1 MMKRNDAIIAVLIGL
16 SVLFVF
22 VVFTLTIMG
31 LFTGR
36 TLTFGSLGR
45 RIALVEIHGVMTEA
59 ESTVRQL
66 KHYARDES
74 IPAIVLRINTPGG
87 TAAVAQEIYEQID
100 KVRQDGKKVV
110 ASMGP
115 LAASGGYYVACA
127 ADTIV
132 ANPATLTGSIGV
144 QMQLPRTDE
153 LFRKIGVEFRVV
165 KSGPHK
171 DIGSPHRPMTEEE
184 RRILQGVIDDSYE
197 QFVDVIVAGREL
209 PREEVLAVAD
219 GRIFTGRQAHELGL
233 VDEIGTYEEAIIMA
247 ARMVGI
253 EGEPRV
259 IRERRRREDLFDILF
274 QLAGRLGGSVQKQ
287 AALEYLLSP

>member
-1 MMKRNDAIIAVLIGL
+1 MKRNDIIIAVVIGL

-22 VVFTLTIMG
+22 VIFTLAVMG
-31 LFTGR
+31 LFTER
-36 TLTFGSLGR
+36 SLTFGSLGQ

-66 KHYARDES
+66 KRYARDES
-74 IPAIVLRINTPGG
+74 VPVIVMHIDTPGG
-87 TAAVAQEIYEQID
+87 TAAVAQEIYDQVV
-100 KVRQDGKKVV
+100 KVRRDGKKVV
-110 ASMGP
+110 ATMGS

-132 ANPATLTGSIGV
+132 ANPVTLTGSIGV
-144 QMQLPRTDE
+144 QMRLPSTEE

-184 RRILQGVIDDSYE
+184 RRILQEVIDDSYE
-197 QFVDVIVAGREL
+197 QFVDIIVAGRGL
-209 PREEVLAVAD
+209 PREDVLAVAD
-219 GRIFTGRQAHELGL
+219 GRIFTGRQAHGLRL
-233 VDEIGTYEEAIIMA
+233 VDEIGTYEEAILLA

-253 EGEPRV
+253 EGEPRL
-259 IRERRRREDLFDILF
+259 IKERRRKEDLFDIVF
-274 QLAGRLGGSVQKQ
+274 QLAGRLGGSVHQQ
-287 AALEYLLSP
+287 AGLEYLLSP

>member
-1 MMKRNDAIIAVLIGL
+1 MKRNDIIIAVLIGL

-22 VVFTLTIMG
+22 VVFSLTFMS

-36 TLTFGSLGR
+36 TLSIASLGQ
-45 RIALVEIHGVMTEA
+45 RIALVEIYGVMTES

-66 KHYARDES
+66 KRYARDES
-74 IPAIVLRINTPGG
+74 IPAVVLKINTPGG
-87 TAAVAQEIYEQID
+87 TAAVAQEIYQHIE
-100 KVRQDGKKVV
+100 KVRQEGKKVV

-144 QMQLPRTDE
+144 QMRLPSTEE
-153 LFRKIGVEFRVV
+153 LFRKIGVEFRVI

-184 RRILQGVIDDSYE
+184 KRILQAVIDDSYE
-197 QFVDVIVAGREL
+197 QFVEVVMNGRQL
-209 PREEVLAVAD
+209 SREEVLAVAD
-219 GRIFTGRQAHELGL
+219 GRIFTGRQAYRMKL
-233 VDEIGTYEEAIIMA
+233 VDELGTYQEAIIMA

-253 EGEPRV
+253 EGEPRL
-259 IRERRRREDLFDILF
+259 IRERPRKEDLFDIVF
-274 QLAGRLGGSVQKQ
+274 QLAGRLGGSVDKQ
-287 AALEYLLSP
+287 AALEYLLNP